1 MDEYIN
7 RVKKDLFPGP
17 GPNDEIFYTGRI
29 LPDRTSKFIK
39 GYLGI
44 KEVKRVPK
52 HVAKQLKLET
62 PENYTR
68 HSYFNLNV
76 GSGIVKQPNY
86 FVNEHGKL
94 AVKAKILDFE
104 KLWNEPAFDDSEI
117 QNQPCDESKED
128 LMSKYDLQLP
138 IEISRKNSSNEDFPS
153 ENTEIQKKPFEID
166 ENLMSELK
174 KLPIEL
180 TRITSS
186 KAEFE
191 KESSAM
197 EIENE
202 SFKVSLNSL
211 NNLLIAFALLTQL
224 RKSSQN
230 FFKNL
235 QKAKNICYDECF
247 RNCLHQS

>member
-1 MDEYIN
+1 M
-7 RVKKDLFPGP
+7 KKDLFPGP
-17 GPNDEIFYTGRI
+17 GPNDEIFYTGRMF
-29 LPDRTSKFIK
+29 PDRTSKFIR

-44 KEVKRVPK
+44 KELRRVPK

-68 HSYFNLNV
+68 HSFFNLNV
-76 GSGIVKQPNY
+76 GSGIVKQPSDQKSNY

-94 AVKAKILDFE
+94 AKKAKILDFE
-104 KLWNEPAFDDSEI
+104 KLWNEPAFDDGEI
-117 QNQPCDESKED
+117 QNQPCNESKED

-138 IEISRKNSSNEDFPS
+138 IEITRKNSSNDFPS
-153 ENTEIQKKPFEID
+153 ENTEIQNKSFEID

-186 KAEFE
+186 KAKFE

-202 SFKVSLNSL
+202 SFMVSSEL
-211 NNLLIAFALLTQL
+211 
-224 RKSSQN
+224 K
-230 FFKNL
+230 FFK
-235 QKAKNICYDECF
+235 
-247 RNCLHQS
+247 

>member
-1 MDEYIN
+1 M
-7 RVKKDLFPGP
+7 KKDLFPGP
-17 GPNDEIFYTGRI
+17 GPNDEIFYTGRMF
-29 LPDRTSKFIK
+29 PDRTSKFIR

-44 KEVKRVPK
+44 KELRRVPK

-68 HSYFNLNV
+68 HSFFNLNV
-76 GSGIVKQPNY
+76 GSGIVKQPSDQESNY

-94 AVKAKILDFE
+94 AKKTKILDFE
-104 KLWNEPAFDDSEI
+104 KLWNEPAFDDSKI

-138 IEISRKNSSNEDFPS
+138 IEITRKNSSNDFPS
-153 ENTEIQKKPFEID
+153 ENTEIQNKPFEID

-186 KAEFE
+186 KAKFE

-202 SFKVSLNSL
+202 SFMVSSEL
-211 NNLLIAFALLTQL
+211 
-224 RKSSQN
+224 K
-230 FFKNL
+230 FFK
-235 QKAKNICYDECF
+235 
-247 RNCLHQS
+247 

>member
-1 MDEYIN
+1 M
-7 RVKKDLFPGP
+7 KKDLFPGP
-17 GPNDEIFYTGRI
+17 GPNDEIFYTGRMF
-29 LPDRTSKFIK
+29 PDRTSKFIR

-44 KEVKRVPK
+44 KELRRVPK

-68 HSYFNLNV
+68 HSFFNLNV
-76 GSGIVKQPNY
+76 GSGIVKQPSDQKSNY

-94 AVKAKILDFE
+94 AKKTKILDFE
-104 KLWNEPAFDDSEI
+104 KLWNEPAFHDSKI

-138 IEISRKNSSNEDFPS
+138 IEITRKNSSNDFPS
-153 ENTEIQKKPFEID
+153 ENTEIQNKSFEID

-186 KAEFE
+186 KAKFE

-202 SFKVSLNSL
+202 SFMVSSEL
-211 NNLLIAFALLTQL
+211 
-224 RKSSQN
+224 K
-230 FFKNL
+230 FFK
-235 QKAKNICYDECF
+235 
-247 RNCLHQS
+247 

>member
-1 MDEYIN
+1 M
-7 RVKKDLFPGP
+7 KKDLFPGP
-17 GPNDEIFYTGRI
+17 GPNDEIFYTGRMF
-29 LPDRTSKFIK
+29 PDRTSKFIR

-44 KEVKRVPK
+44 KELRRVPK

-68 HSYFNLNV
+68 HSFFNLNV
-76 GSGIVKQPNY
+76 GSGIVKQPSDQKSNY

-94 AVKAKILDFE
+94 AKKAKILDFE
-104 KLWNEPAFDDSEI
+104 KLWNEPAFDDGEI
-117 QNQPCDESKED
+117 QNQPCNESKED

-138 IEISRKNSSNEDFPS
+138 IEITRKNSSNDFPS
-153 ENTEIQKKPFEID
+153 ENTEIQNKPFEID

-186 KAEFE
+186 KAKFE

-202 SFKVSLNSL
+202 SFMVSSEL
-211 NNLLIAFALLTQL
+211 
-224 RKSSQN
+224 K
-230 FFKNL
+230 FFK
-235 QKAKNICYDECF
+235 
-247 RNCLHQS
+247 